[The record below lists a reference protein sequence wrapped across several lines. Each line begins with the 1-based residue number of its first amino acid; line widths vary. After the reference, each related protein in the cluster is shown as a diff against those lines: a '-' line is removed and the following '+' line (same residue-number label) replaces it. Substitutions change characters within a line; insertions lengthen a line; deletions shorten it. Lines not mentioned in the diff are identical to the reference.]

1 MIEDVYSFKVVSHHA
16 NCKKYI
22 GKFYVLRNTTAQFAW
37 SNACRNATLLWCAK
51 KLTTFCNLRGICYYN
66 SKNDWLHATHS
77 KTWFKISLKNLFE
90 PNDSWN
96 NWNNIWTNWI
106 YLNQHLNTFLNWLNQ
121 YLIWLNL
128 FESYKVR
135 LREDIC
141 KLSVEWK
148 TFFLN

>member
-1 MIEDVYSFKVVSHHA
+1 MFIPSRSYRIMQIVRNILASSMY
-16 NCKKYI
+16 
-22 GKFYVLRNTTAQFAW
+22 YVI
-37 SNACRNATLLWCAK
+37 LLLNLLEAMRVGMQLFSAWCAK

-141 KLSVEWK
+141 KLSVQWK